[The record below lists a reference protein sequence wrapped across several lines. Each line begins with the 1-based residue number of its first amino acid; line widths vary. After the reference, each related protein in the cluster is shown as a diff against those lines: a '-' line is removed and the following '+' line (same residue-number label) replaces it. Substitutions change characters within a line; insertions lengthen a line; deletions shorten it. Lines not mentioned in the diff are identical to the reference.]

1 MTSCIMRWVACRP
14 LRSCTPS
21 KQCSVAARFSQL
33 LAEGKETRM
42 AAATATATATA
53 ARWPT
58 TAVEITPGMLQN
70 KECIFYS

>member
-21 KQCSVAARFSQL
+21 KQCSGAARFSQL
-33 LAEGKETRM
+33 LAEGKETTM
-42 AAATATATATA
+42 AAVVTA
-53 ARWPT
+53 ARRTT

>member
-33 LAEGKETRM
+33 LAEGKETTM
-42 AAATATATATA
+42 AAVATA
-53 ARWPT
+53 ARRT
-58 TAVEITPGMLQN
+58 TAAVEITPGMLQN

>member
-21 KQCSVAARFSQL
+21 KQCSGAARFSQL
-33 LAEGKETRM
+33 LAEGKETTM
-42 AAATATATATA
+42 AAVAPAAARRTTA
-53 ARWPT
+53 A
-58 TAVEITPGMLQN
+58 EIKPGMLQN

>member
-33 LAEGKETRM
+33 LAEGKETTM
-42 AAATATATATA
+42 AAVATATA
-53 ARWPT
+53 ARRTT

>member
-1 MTSCIMRWVACRP
+1 MTSCNMRWVACRP

-21 KQCSVAARFSQL
+21 KQCSGAARFSQL

-42 AAATATATATA
+42 AAAVATA
-53 ARWPT
+53 AARRT
-58 TAVEITPGMLQN
+58 TAAVEITPGMLQN

>member
-33 LAEGKETRM
+33 LAEGKETTM
-42 AAATATATATA
+42 AAVATA
-53 ARWPT
+53 
-58 TAVEITPGMLQN
+58 AVEITPGMLQN